1 MSLSFLCLCLPP
13 LVLLINE
20 NNSELVVDK
29 KYIEYYRSWIYKG
42 LTSC

>member
-13 LVLLINE
+13 LILLINE

-29 KYIEYYRSWIYKG
+29 NISNTIEVGYKG

>member
-1 MSLSFLCLCLPP
+1 MSLSFLCLCLTP

-29 KYIEYYRSWIYKG
+29 NISNTIEVRYIKD
-42 LTSC
+42 

>member
-13 LVLLINE
+13 LILLINE

-29 KYIEYYRSWIYKG
+29 NISNTIEVGYIKD
-42 LTSC
+42 